1 MKTFIKNKN
10 TISEKDNLLILTK
23 NSNNLSILNLD
34 IREKNY
40 IDSEFKKEVDVIKIN
55 QYARIIIIINPK
67 KNTDKNLYFEGVRCL
82 AFKVFSEIKTLK
94 TVIVQNLNNE
104 VIETEAFVEGLA
116 LSNYDFDQFKT
127 EKSKNKLETIFVYN
141 HSDIKR
147 LAELEKLVEA
157 VKLTRDL
164 VNTPF
169 SHLKAIDLAQS
180 AKKAGIDAGFT
191 TSIFTKKKIQS
202 LKMGGLLAVN
212 QGSIDEPTFSILE
225 WKPKNAKNKKPIILV
240 GKGVVYD
247 TGGLSLKPTA
257 NSMDIMK
264 VDMAGAGTVIGAM
277 HAIANNKLNQHV
289 IGLIPATDNRPSG
302 NAYAPGDVVTMFD
315 KTTVEV
321 LNTDAEG
328 RMILADALSYAKK
341 YKPELVIDLATLT
354 GSAANTIG
362 HFGIVSM
369 QQKAINEH
377 NNLAKSGHI
386 THERLAEMPF
396 WKDYDNL
403 IKSDVADIKNLG
415 GKFGGAITA
424 GKFLAYFTD
433 YPWIHLDIAGPAYV
447 STEYQ
452 YRSKGATGMG
462 VRLLYD
468 FIKNRK

>member
-10 TISEKDNLLILTK
+10 TISEKDNLLIL
-23 NSNNLSILNLD
+23 
-34 IREKNY
+34 
-40 IDSEFKKEVDVIKIN
+40 
-55 QYARIIIIINPK
+55 A
-67 KNTDKNLYFEGVRCL
+67 KNTDNLSNLNLQKKEINYIKDQLKKDVEIITVNQYTRELIILKPKDNDDHYLFLEETRCLGFKVYEQIKKNSSIVIKNLSDG
-82 AFKVFSEIKTLK
+82 SI
-94 TVIVQNLNNE
+94 N
-104 VIETEAFVEGLA
+104 TEAFLEGLA
-116 LSNYDFDQFKT
+116 LSNYNFNEYKT
-127 EKSKNKLETIFVYN
+127 KKDDIKLHTIFVN
-141 HSDIKR
+141 SSLED
-147 LAELEKLVEA
+147 EKLYEIEKIVEA

-169 SHLKAIDLAQS
+169 SHLKAIDLANEAQ
-180 AKKAGIDAGFT
+180 KAGKESGFKT
-191 TSIFTKKKIQS
+191 TIFTKNKIES

-225 WKPKNAKNKKPIILV
+225 WKPKNYTNKKPIILV
-240 GKGVVYD
+240 GKGIVYD

-277 HAIANNKLNQHV
+277 HALANTNVQKHV

-302 NAYAPGDVVTMFD
+302 NAYAPGDVVTMYD

-328 RMILADALSYAKK
+328 RMILADALSYAQK
-341 YKPELVIDLATLT
+341 YDPELVIDLATLT

-369 QQKAINEH
+369 QENARKEH
-377 NNLAKSGHI
+377 DLLAQSGNN
-386 THERLAEMPF
+386 THERIAEMPF
-396 WKDYDNL
+396 WKDYDAL
-403 IKSDVADIKNLG
+403 IKSDIADIKNLG
-415 GKFGGAITA
+415 GPFGGAITA
-424 GKFLAYFTD
+424 GKFLAHFIK
-433 YPWIHLDIAGPAYV
+433 YPWIHLDIAGPAWV
-447 STEYQ
+447 SSKYQ

-468 FIKNRK
+468 FIKNKK